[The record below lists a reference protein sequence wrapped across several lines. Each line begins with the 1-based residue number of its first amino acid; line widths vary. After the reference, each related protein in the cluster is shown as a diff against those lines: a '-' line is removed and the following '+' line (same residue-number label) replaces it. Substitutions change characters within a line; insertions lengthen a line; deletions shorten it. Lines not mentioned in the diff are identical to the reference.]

1 MLRGRGTDLDA
12 PMPDSLKADL
22 ARLREWAAET
32 NFCIW
37 CRHAHKPGEHN
48 FKVITEVR
56 NNMNI
61 TKETAPVGTRVLI
74 LDESDIIREAS
85 VAEYSPEGRV
95 KMQFDTWT
103 QWFTTVNVNV
113 LEILD
118 ADANTNASESLQ
130 SCLVALQEIYED
142 SEQFSVLGV
151 RTAIKRLLRDHG
163 VYVPTE
169 FRYPT
174 E

>member
-1 MLRGRGTDLDA
+1 MEKGERMSDA
-12 PMPDSLKADL
+12 TIW
-22 ARLREWAAET
+22 WAAELDASDREKLLQLLKT
-32 NFCIW
+32 
-37 CRHAHKPGEHN
+37 KPEVNPVGQRLP
-48 FKVITEVR
+48 FEVR
-56 NNMNI
+56 NDMNI